1 MFDKLVVSTVQRRSR
16 RTVKFFVCT
25 SITYLLVVA
34 SAFVLSICLA
44 TPKLAD
50 SSDHGLRIVGTI
62 PPPPPPKVGPAR
74 VELVEA
80 PRPDFRSFRNLDD
93 LVDHHSYPPRIDPG
107 AGLPRIGQIDG
118 FAGGNENGLPDGA
131 SESVG
136 VIGVNG
142 KANDA
147 PPKPPDPPKPTPRS
161 VEPDTRPVRVSST
174 VLQGKVIERRVPIYP
189 ELVRRIRLQGDVAV
203 EVIISPEGR
212 VESVRAVSGHPML
225 IPTALDAARA
235 WRFGPTLLNGVPVR
249 VTGVITFV
257 FKLNE

>member
-1 MFDKLVVSTVQRRSR
+1 MFDNLVVSTVQRRSR
-16 RTVKFFVCT
+16 RRVKFFVCT
-25 SITYLLVVA
+25 SITYLFVVA
-34 SAFVLSICLA
+34 AAFALSITLA
-44 TPKLAD
+44 TPRLAD
-50 SSDHGLRIVGTI
+50 SSEHHAISIAPT
-62 PPPPPPKVGPAR
+62 PPPPPRVGPVR
-74 VELVEA
+74 VDSGA
-80 PRPDFRSFRNLDD
+80 PPPLDLRNIRKFDD
-93 LVDHHSYPPRIDPG
+93 LVDHSASPPRINPG
-107 AGLPRIGQIDG
+107 VGLPNASKIDG
-118 FAGGNENGLPDGA
+118 FTDGNDIGSPDG
-131 SESVG
+131 
-136 VIGVNG
+136 IGVAGIVGANG
-142 KANDA
+142 KANEA
-147 PPKPPDPPKPTPRS
+147 PPKPPDPPRPSPRS
-161 VEPDTRPVRVSST
+161 VEPDTKPVRVSST